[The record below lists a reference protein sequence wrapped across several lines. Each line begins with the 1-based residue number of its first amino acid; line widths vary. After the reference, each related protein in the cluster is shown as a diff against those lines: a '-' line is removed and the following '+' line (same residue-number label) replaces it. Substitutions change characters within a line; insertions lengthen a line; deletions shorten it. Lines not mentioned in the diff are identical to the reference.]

1 MQDDAGTACGT
12 SDIDRRKRVKH
23 RKGQNR
29 VYAGAC
35 DPDL

>member
-12 SDIDRRKRVKH
+12 SDIDCRKRVKH